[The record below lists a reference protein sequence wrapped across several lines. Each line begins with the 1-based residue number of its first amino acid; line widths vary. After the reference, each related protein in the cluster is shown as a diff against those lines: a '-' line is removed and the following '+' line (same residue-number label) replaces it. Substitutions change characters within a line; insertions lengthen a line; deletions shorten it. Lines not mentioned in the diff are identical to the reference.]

1 MDLSAVRASTKN
13 SFVSL
18 VLRAIHG
25 WPCCDARGVRS
36 HLGVL
41 SYGGLFK
48 IDFGNGLPLSSF
60 AVR

>member
-1 MDLSAVRASTKN
+1 MDFIAVRAAAKKR
-13 SFVSL
+13 FVSF

-41 SYGGLFK
+41 S
-48 IDFGNGLPLSSF
+48 
-60 AVR
+60 